1 MEIIHKPQA
10 CSLKNLT
17 TIDKHLEKL
26 MRKKEESVCVNKS

>member
-10 CSLKNLT
+10 CSLKNL